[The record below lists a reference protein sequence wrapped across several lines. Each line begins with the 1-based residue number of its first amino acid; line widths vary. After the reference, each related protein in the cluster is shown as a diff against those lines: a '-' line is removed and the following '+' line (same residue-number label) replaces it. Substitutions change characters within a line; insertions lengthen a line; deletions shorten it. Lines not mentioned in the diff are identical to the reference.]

1 MDAAQSVQ
9 FGTMQAKVD
18 NLEKEVAELRDD
30 VKSLLELANHSRGAF
45 WASMS
50 MASAL
55 GAFVSWILT
64 HWPIK

>member
-1 MDAAQSVQ
+1 MNEAQATQ

-18 NLEKEVAELRDD
+18 KLEKEVGELRDD
-30 VKSLLELANHSRGAF
+30 VKSLLELANHSKGAF

-55 GAFVSWILT
+55 GAIVSWLLT